1 MAIQAFIFLECTVG
15 KAKEVAKKVAKMH
28 GVQIAHAVTGAY
40 DVIALIE
47 APDVNALGTAVVS
60 KIQAVPGVLRTSTNV
75 VVE

>member
-1 MAIQAFIFLECTVG
+1 
-15 KAKEVAKKVAKMH
+15 VAKIG
-28 GVQIAHAVTGAY
+28 GVKISHAVTGAY

-47 APDVNALGTAVVS
+47 APDVNALGTTVVS

>member
-1 MAIQAFIFLECTVG
+1 MAVQAFIFLECTVG
-15 KAKEVAKKVAKMH
+15 KAKEVAKKVAKIN
-28 GVQIAHAVTGAY
+28 GVRIAHAVTGAY

-47 APDVNALGTAVVS
+47 APDVNALGTAIVS

>member
-1 MAIQAFIFLECTVG
+1 MAVLAFIFLECTVG
-15 KAKEVAKKVAKMH
+15 KAKEVAHKVAKIA
-28 GVQIAHAVTGAY
+28 GVRLSHAVTGAY

-47 APDVNALGTAVVS
+47 APDVNTLGTTVVS

>member
-1 MAIQAFIFLECTVG
+1 MPVLAFIFLECTVG
-15 KAKEVAKKVAKMH
+15 KAKEVAKKVAKIG
-28 GVQIAHAVTGAY
+28 GVKVSHAVTGVY

>member
-15 KAKEVAKKVAKMH
+15 KAKEVAKKVAKLN
-28 GVQIAHAVTGAY
+28 GVRLAHAVTRAY

-47 APDVNALGTAVVS
+47 APDVSALGTAVVS